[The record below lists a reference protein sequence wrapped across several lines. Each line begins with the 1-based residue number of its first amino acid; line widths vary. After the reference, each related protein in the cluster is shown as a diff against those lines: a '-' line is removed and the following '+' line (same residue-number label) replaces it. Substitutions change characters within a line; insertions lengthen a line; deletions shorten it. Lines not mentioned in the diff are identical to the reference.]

1 MKQTTCHSDL
11 KKAVE
16 NFYKKYDL
24 NISTLDDIHTTQVF
38 KDKIN
43 YSIGTMRKLQQTA
56 ENNVINKFKN
66 DTIKCGEE
74 LLKVQNK
81 EWYKEID
88 KSCDIL
94 LSLLVGIEN
103 IFEIKN
109 IKSEENFKLRSEI
122 AQLKSKL

>member
-1 MKQTTCHSDL
+1 MTQTTCHSDL

-24 NISTLDDIHTTQVF
+24 NISTLDDRHATKLF
-38 KDKIN
+38 KDKIS
-43 YSIGTMRKLQQTA
+43 YSISVNRKLQQTA

-74 LLKVQNK
+74 LLKLQNK